1 MIIPMNGY
9 VAIPR
14 TIGVN
19 AATRPATGWPN
30 RLQEYV
36 PNPAETSTRRTDS
49 PLHREMQ
56 FVSEGLHSSMSPAH
70 PICELIFLPK
80 ELVKNNEAVGGSL
93 HLPL

>member
-9 VAIPR
+9 VAIPSV
-14 TIGVN
+14 IGMN
-19 AATRPATGWPN
+19 AATRPAIGWPN

-36 PNPAETSTRRTDS
+36 PNPAETSTNRIDS

-56 FVSEGLHSSMSPAH
+56 LVSEGLHSSMSPAH
-70 PICELIFLPK
+70 PICESIFLPN
-80 ELVKNNEAVGGSL
+80 ELVKNNEAVGGIL